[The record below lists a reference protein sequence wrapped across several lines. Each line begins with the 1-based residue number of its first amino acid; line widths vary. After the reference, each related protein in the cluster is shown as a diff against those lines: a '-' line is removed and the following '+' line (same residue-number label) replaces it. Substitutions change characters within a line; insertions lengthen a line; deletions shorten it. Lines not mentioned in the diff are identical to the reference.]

1 MEIKLYQ
8 KNGTYKKKDTGE
20 EKPYT
25 NFYVKVGNTL
35 LPINVP
41 YFPNPALGDR
51 DPNYNSRVAV
61 LKAFAEE
68 LPEKEETNKKTSI
81 NPRDVKCPKCGKVM
95 RVDDHDDENYYLAC
109 DDCRVSSFANVKS
122 GEIIFTDF
130 DGNEL
135 PEKTDN

>member
-8 KNGTYKKKDTGE
+8 KNGTYEKKDTGE
-20 EKPYT
+20 KKPYT

-35 LPINVP
+35 VPINVP
-41 YFPNPALGDR
+41 YFPNPALNDR

-68 LPEKEETNKKTSI
+68 LPEKEDTSKKPVI
-81 NPRDVKCPKCGKVM
+81 NPREIKCPICSKIM
-95 RVDDHDDENYYLAC
+95 QIDDRDEDTYYLTC
-109 DDCRVSSFANVKS
+109 DCKTEAVINVKTRD
-122 GEIIFTDF
+122 IVFTDS